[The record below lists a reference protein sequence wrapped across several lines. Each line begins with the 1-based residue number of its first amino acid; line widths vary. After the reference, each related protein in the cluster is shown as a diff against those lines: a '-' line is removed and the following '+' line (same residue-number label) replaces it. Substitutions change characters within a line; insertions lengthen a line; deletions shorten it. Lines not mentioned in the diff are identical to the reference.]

1 MAHKKPRQEPD
12 LEIMP
17 LDMLQAMSEMN
28 MDPDAMFNN
37 VMEMESQLIEIAHS
51 IVGDAINI
59 HGFDSEQ
66 ERVSAAHR
74 QVELLG
80 KLYQELRAVTNPNPH
95 EA

>member
-1 MAHKKPRQEPD
+1 MANKKPRQAQD

-17 LDMLQAMSEMN
+17 LEMLQAMSEMDI
-28 MDPDAMFNN
+28 DPGAMFNN
-37 VMEMESQLIEIAHS
+37 VLELESQLIEIAHS
-51 IVGDAINI
+51 IAGDAINI

-80 KLYQELRAVTNPNPH
+80 KLYQELRTVTNPDLH
-95 EA
+95 ES